1 MNTYLDCLPCFFN
14 QALRAARLATNDPV
28 KIKAV
33 LDAVGL
39 MLPRISLES
48 TPPESGRLIYQ
59 IVHDI
64 TQNQD
69 PYRQIK
75 DRSTEE
81 ALSLYPFMKEIVTE
95 QSEDPLLAAI
105 RMSIAGNIID
115 FGPNRKFD
123 LKEEIRK
130 MRLKEFAVCD
140 YQLFKERLD
149 RCKSV
154 LYLGDNAGEC
164 VFDRVLLETMGKPAT
179 YVVREKPVINDAT
192 IIDAQK
198 AGIEDVAELMS
209 SGTDAPG
216 TYLDTCSKTFLRRY
230 RDAELI
236 ISKGQG
242 NFEALSGEK
251 RPIFFLLQVKCLVI
265 GDHLGLKVGD
275 ILLKGGRSNVSE
287 NGI

>member
-1 MNTYLDCLPCFFN
+1 MKTYLDCFPCFLN
-14 QALRAARLATNDPV
+14 QALRAARMATNDPV

-59 IVHDI
+59 TVHNI
-64 TQNQD
+64 THNQD

-75 DRSTEE
+75 DQSTRE
-81 ALSLYPFMKEIVTE
+81 ALSLYPHMKELVE
-95 QSEDPLLAAI
+95 QSEDPLLTAI

-115 FGPNRKFD
+115 FGPDRKFD
-123 LKEEIRK
+123 LKEEIHRT
-130 MRLKEFAVCD
+130 RLKAFAVCD
-140 YQLFKERLD
+140 YERFKEHLS

-164 VFDRVLLETMGKPAT
+164 VFDRVLLETINKPAT

-198 AGIEDVAELMS
+198 AKIDSVAELMS

-216 TYLDTCSKTFLRRY
+216 TLLDTCSDKFLRCY
-230 RDAELI
+230 HNAELI

-242 NFEALSGEK
+242 NYEALSGQK
-251 RPIFFLLQVKCLVI
+251 RPIFFLLQVKCPVI
-265 GDHLGLKVGD
+265 ADHLELKVGD
-275 ILLKGGRSNVSE
+275 ILLKGGT
-287 NGI
+287 IPKA